1 MLHSHSQ
8 FDVDTLKQHAVRAH
22 GSGAAN
28 SFIDCLGRDE
38 AAPTDT
44 RSLGQTILESGPAAR
59 VYAALRGSA
68 GRATLAGMSPDSER
82 SLISGS
88 LRLAERSNVL
98 DVGCGPGN
106 FTSYVATKL
115 PADGLAV
122 GVDISTSMLDR
133 AVRFADTGTTV
144 YIRADAHELPFPS
157 ASFDGVM
164 CYAAMYMMRDPY
176 CALDELIRVLT
187 PGGRLAVMT
196 TCTAKT
202 RTWRFVQWLL
212 TAPLG
217 IRMFTR
223 REVERHLRERHL
235 YDVTIKVNGMSQFI
249 SATK

>member
-1 MLHSHSQ
+1 MDSHSR
-8 FDVDTLKQHAVRAH
+8 FDVAMLKQCNVGAQVPV
-22 GSGAAN
+22 AAN
-28 SFIDCLGRDE
+28 AFIDWARSDE
-38 AAPTDT
+38 AAPTHT
-44 RSLGQTILESGPAAR
+44 RSLGQAILECGSAAR

-68 GRATLAGMSPDSER
+68 GRATLGGMSPEGER

-88 LRLAERSNVL
+88 LRLAERSRVL

-115 PADGLAV
+115 PADGVAV
-122 GVDISTSMLDR
+122 GVDISASMLDR
-133 AVRFADTGTTV
+133 AVRFAETGTTV
-144 YIRADAHELPFPS
+144 YIRADAHELPFKS
-157 ASFDGVM
+157 AVFDGVM

-176 CALDELIRVLT
+176 RVLDELIRVLT

-223 REVERHLRERHL
+223 QEVERYLRERHL
-235 YDVTIKVNGMSQFI
+235 YDVTIEVHGMSQFI
-249 SATK
+249 SATI